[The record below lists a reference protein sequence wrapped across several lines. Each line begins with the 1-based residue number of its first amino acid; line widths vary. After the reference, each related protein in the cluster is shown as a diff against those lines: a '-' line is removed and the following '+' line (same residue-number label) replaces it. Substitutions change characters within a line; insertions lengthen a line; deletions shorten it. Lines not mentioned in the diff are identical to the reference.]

1 MRVVLVGTDLAP
13 LMRGAGGLE
22 NVATTWADQLARRH
36 EVHVISCAVWP
47 TGTNGVAR
55 HAARGGRAQR
65 WTVRTLDQLVHTV
78 DRIAPD
84 VVMLNNRPGWA
95 VFRWPTLIVLHND
108 ADALRA
114 QSPGFADQAPPAE
127 GLQRASAIV
136 AVSDHLAG
144 QIHSQFGVSAAV
156 IRPGCDPALLRAADR
171 APARL
176 RTGVLFAGRLLR
188 KKGVERLA
196 EVAGHPTMAG
206 VPITVTRFLSPW
218 AAPTE
223 EHHGL
228 LKLLEAVP
236 QVRVI
241 APPSGRAALARLLSS
256 AAVAVVPSI
265 WQEPLGMSSIEAQ
278 CVGTRVVASAVGGLP
293 ETIVPPSLVVDVSDV
308 TGLAAALAES
318 LMSPMQPSDIRHA
331 RTRFSAAQSGRVL
344 CEILAK
350 VAAK

>member
-1 MRVVLVGTDLAP
+1 
-13 LMRGAGGLE
+13 
-22 NVATTWADQLARRH
+22 
-36 EVHVISCAVWP
+36 
-47 TGTNGVAR
+47 
-55 HAARGGRAQR
+55 
-65 WTVRTLDQLVHTV
+65 
-78 DRIAPD
+78 
-84 VVMLNNRPGWA
+84 
-95 VFRWPTLIVLHND
+95 
-108 ADALRA
+108 
-114 QSPGFADQAPPAE
+114 
-127 GLQRASAIV
+127 
-136 AVSDHLAG
+136 
-144 QIHSQFGVSAAV
+144 
-156 IRPGCDPALLRAADR
+156 
-171 APARL
+171 
-176 RTGVLFAGRLLR
+176 
-188 KKGVERLA
+188 
-196 EVAGHPTMAG
+196 MAG